1 MSLTEIIDSV
11 QYVVD
16 HQGRQT
22 AVQLDIEA
30 WESLRAI
37 LEEIEDERLGQLMQ
51 EVENDERLE
60 GEAALQAYER
70 YLAETQA

>member
-1 MSLTEIIDSV
+1 MSLTEIFETV

-16 HQGRQT
+16 NQGRQT
-22 AVQLDIEA
+22 AVQLDIAA
-30 WESLRAI
+30 WEALRAI
-37 LEEIEDERLGQLMQ
+37 IEEIEDERLGQLMI

-60 GEAALQAYER
+60 GEAAHQAYQE